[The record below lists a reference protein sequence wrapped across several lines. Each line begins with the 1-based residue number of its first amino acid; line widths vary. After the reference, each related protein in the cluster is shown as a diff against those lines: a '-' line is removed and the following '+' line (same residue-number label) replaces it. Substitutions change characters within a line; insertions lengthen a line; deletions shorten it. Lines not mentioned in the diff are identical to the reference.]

1 MGNSQST
8 NSTVAPVEQVIRPQ
22 EPSTS
27 VQFAPSLLTQL
38 TSSSSEPTSSSSNH
52 HDPVILSRL
61 QAEVQKL
68 RSEEAQILSSI
79 SSALEKENLDRST
92 GKDGEAKSLNSVV
105 LSRDLEV
112 VREKVER
119 MMGKRAGALGQKGES
134 SEVEE
139 GRRGL
144 VQCYLNNPTQP
155 LDCYKQVDSFKNI
168 VGKLEKEFVASL
180 S

>member
-1 MGNSQST
+1 
-8 NSTVAPVEQVIRPQ
+8 
-22 EPSTS
+22 
-27 VQFAPSLLTQL
+27 LTQL
-38 TSSSSEPTSSSSNH
+38 TSSSSESSSSSSSNH

-68 RSEEAQILSSI
+68 RSEEQQILSSI
-79 SSALEKENLDRST
+79 SSALEKENLDKST
-92 GKDGEAKSLNSVV
+92 GKDGEKKSLNSVV

-139 GRRGL
+139 GRKGL
-144 VQCYLNNPTQP
+144 VQCYL
-155 LDCYKQVDSFKNI
+155 
-168 VGKLEKEFVASL
+168 
-180 S
+180 

>member
-27 VQFAPSLLTQL
+27 VQVSSGRPITSWSGTTLPTIRFHTCVIQFAPSLLTQL
-38 TSSSSEPTSSSSNH
+38 TSSSSENSNSSSSSSNH

-68 RSEEAQILSSI
+68 RSEEQQILNSI
-79 SSALEKENLDRST
+79 SSALEKENLDKSR
-92 GKDGEAKSLNSVV
+92 GEDGNGKSLNSVV

-139 GRRGL
+139 GRKGL
-144 VQCYLNNPTQP
+144 VQCYL
-155 LDCYKQVDSFKNI
+155 
-168 VGKLEKEFVASL
+168 
-180 S
+180 